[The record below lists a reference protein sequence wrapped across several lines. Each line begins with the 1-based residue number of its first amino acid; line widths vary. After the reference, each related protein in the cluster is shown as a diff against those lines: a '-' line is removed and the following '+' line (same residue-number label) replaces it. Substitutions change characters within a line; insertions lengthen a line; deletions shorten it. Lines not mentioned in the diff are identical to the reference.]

1 MSQGQPEAGVD
12 EMKKF
17 DDPSPVAEQPRH
29 GFGGKVRT
37 DVLVDS
43 VISGVK
49 PSPEYLKIYIYEKNE
64 KRWKKEKRKKMLTY
78 ICIRT
83 KM

>member
-49 PSPEYLKIYIYEKNE
+49 PSPEYLKIYRK
-64 KRWKKEKRKKMLTY
+64 KTRKDGKKEE
-78 ICIRT
+78 
-83 KM
+83 